1 MIAAGGPGDREVRY
15 VIKIAADP
23 GNAAVVARETATLR
37 AFEQRVA
44 QAGASAGRTFA
55 NRFGGGGGGGGGV
68 STGGGAAMA
77 AAAGWRFALLN
88 QLRGMSDSPVAQEW
102 AAAESARI
110 RDRAAS
116 IIERAR
122 RAGPAG
128 AAGFGLGR
136 VMTGFAAPGVGT
148 ALGGIAAMGALSLGA
163 TKALVDPAGTS
174 EAVGGWG
181 VWGADKYA
189 SLMNWFG
196 RFSPEGRAA
205 EERGEYIADYFGNRK
220 TAFLAQKNRP
230 QERFRAARGLWD
242 MENSSIAGARA
253 SARFDAALARARAT
267 GDFSGVQALSRSDL
281 SAARRQLDGASG
293 DAIGPAATE
302 YISALERESQLI
314 RENASAR
321 ETLSQKMGNEI
332 ARMQQLQANRGTLA
346 ERYLRA
352 DPAERSLL
360 NRAAAG
366 DLATLSDRELLQAGN
381 LGYNSPAYLA
391 EAERR
396 AKAQG
401 LSTPQLDARIDAA
414 RSAAETFKQ
423 QLETGLGRNLG
434 PLDEAFGK
442 AGEAIGEIVAK
453 KLVENAEKMAE
464 AVQKALDASTAQNV
478 NKGHAMLR
486 RTQQVGL
493 S

>member
-23 GNAAVVARETATLR
+23 GNAAVVARETAQLR

-44 QAGASAGRTFA
+44 QVGASAGRTFA
-55 NRFGGGGGGGGGV
+55 NRFGGGGGLGGV

-77 AAAGWRFALLN
+77 AAAGGRFALLN

-136 VMTGFAAPGVGT
+136 AMAGFAAPGVGT

-253 SARFDAALARARAT
+253 SVRFDAALARARAT
-267 GDFSGVQALSRSDL
+267 GDFSGVQTGLG
-281 SAARRQLDGASG
+281 AARRQLDGASG
-293 DAIGPAATE
+293 DAIGPAAKE

-321 ETLSQKMGNEI
+321 ETLSQKMGDEI
-332 ARMQQLQANRGTLA
+332 ARMQQLQANRGSIA

-423 QLETGLGRNLG
+423 QLETGLGRSLG

-453 KLVENAEKMAE
+453 KLAENTEQMVE
-464 AVQKALDASTAQNV
+464 AVQKALDARAAQNV
-478 NKGHAMLR
+478 NKGQAMLR
-486 RTQQVGL
+486 RSQQVGL

>member
-23 GNAAVVARETATLR
+23 GNAAVVARETAQLR

-44 QAGASAGRTFA
+44 QVGASAGRTFA
-55 NRFGGGGGGGGGV
+55 NRFGGGGTGGGLPGGVSLGNGGGGG
-68 STGGGAAMA
+68 GGAGLPPDPEARIADMQRRLA
-77 AAAGWRFALLN
+77 T
-88 QLRGMSDSPVAQEW
+88 LRTNIGTLEWGGMS
-102 AAAESARI
+102 RTLM
-110 RDRAAS
+110 R
-116 IIERAR
+116 
-122 RAGPAG
+122 
-128 AAGFGLGR
+128 
-136 VMTGFAAPGVGT
+136 
-148 ALGGIAAMGALSLGA
+148 
-163 TKALVDPAGTS
+163 
-174 EAVGGWG
+174 VGGWG
-181 VWGADKYA
+181 ALAAGVGVGAVSAIQGYTGYRGPGSIPEYLGGHLLSQYGNVLGGGATMLGRSVGLLGDDDYAVSSLLPGSATYA
-189 SLMNWFG
+189 SNQ
-196 RFSPEGRAA
+196 RAA
-205 EERGEYIADYFGNRK
+205 ALQARQ
-220 TAFLAQKNRP
+220 TA

-242 MENSSIAGARA
+242 MENSSITGARA

-267 GDFSGVQALSRSDL
+267 GDFSGVQALSRSDMG
-281 SAARRQLDGASG
+281 AARRQLDGASG
-293 DAIGPAATE
+293 DAIGPAAKE
-302 YISALERESQLI
+302 YVSALERESQLI

-321 ETLSQKMGNEI
+321 ETLSQKMGDEI
-332 ARMQQLQANRGTLA
+332 ARMQQLQANRGSIA

-423 QLETGLGRNLG
+423 QLETGLGRSLG

-453 KLVENAEKMAE
+453 KLAENTEQMVE
-464 AVQKALDASTAQNV
+464 AVQKALDARAAQNV
-478 NKGHAMLR
+478 NKGQAMLR
-486 RTQQVGL
+486 RSQQVGL